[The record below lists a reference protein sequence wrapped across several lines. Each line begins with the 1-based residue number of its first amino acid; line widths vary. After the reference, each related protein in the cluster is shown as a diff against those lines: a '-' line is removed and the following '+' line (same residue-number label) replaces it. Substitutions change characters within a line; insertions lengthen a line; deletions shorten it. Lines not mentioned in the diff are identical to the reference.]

1 MRFSTRAILKFS
13 FVSISIALVSFG
25 WITQCKEFAITGALV
40 YLGKLI
46 YDNIDLILESRKF
59 KRGEEIKVEK
69 GLLIILTDVLEGIL
83 IVSSLV
89 ASLSEHEIINI
100 PGMIIWCGQIF
111 SYVLFG
117 NILSTFANI
126 PMKMSHGGVWG
137 IQRFYRRK
145 KKGE

>member
-1 MRFSTRAILKFS
+1 MI
-13 FVSISIALVSFG
+13 ISINLVSFG
-25 WITQCKEFAITGALV
+25 WIAQCEKFAITGALV

-69 GLLIILTDVLEGIL
+69 SFLKILTEVLEGIL
-83 IVSSLV
+83 IFSSLI
-89 ASLSEHEIINI
+89 ASLSEHGIFNI

-117 NILSTFANI
+117 NILRTFANI
-126 PMKMSHGGVWG
+126 PMKISHGGVWG
-137 IQRFYRRK
+137 NNRFYRPK
-145 KKGE
+145 EKSK